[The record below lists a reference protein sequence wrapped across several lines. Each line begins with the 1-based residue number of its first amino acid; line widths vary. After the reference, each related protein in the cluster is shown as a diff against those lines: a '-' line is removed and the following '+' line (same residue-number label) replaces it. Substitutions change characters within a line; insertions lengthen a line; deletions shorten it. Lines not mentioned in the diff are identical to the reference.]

1 MESKSAS
8 VFEQL
13 AKAVNAVLPGELASD
28 VRKNV
33 QAVIKSTCERMELVT
48 REELEVQEA
57 VLARTRAKLEQLE
70 LQVKQLEQARDAG
83 S

>member
-1 MESKSAS
+1 MESKPAS

-13 AKAVNAVLPGELASD
+13 ANAVNAVLPGELASD

-70 LQVKQLEQARDAG
+70 LQVKQLERARGVG